1 MTEYYCDVWYCRK
14 QLPRWK
20 ERRNTPKLLLP
31 IIIYSTAEREDVLL
45 RGTCTRSQRDIT
57 APGGGRRG
65 VIPVARIKARG
76 TGTSR
81 RALKMKRGI
90 CDRAGAHCRVPVQRC
105 LIGKIIFP
113 LINNEYDLSNKI
125 LCMFRF
131 NGPSFRKGSILP
143 GTSSNL
149 VWLTSAGS

>member
-1 MTEYYCDVWYCRK
+1 MYGIVGSNYQEEKKEEILPSYYYQSLFTL
-14 QLPRWK
+14 QLNGR
-20 ERRNTPKLLLP
+20 TCF
-31 IIIYSTAEREDVLL
+31 YAGTVHGHRE
-45 RGTCTRSQRDIT
+45 TSQ
-57 APGGGRRG
+57 GGRRG

-81 RALKMKRGI
+81 RALKMKRGL
-90 CDRAGAHCRVPVQRC
+90 CDRAGAHCRVPLPRC

-131 NGPSFRKGSILP
+131 NSPSFRKGSILP